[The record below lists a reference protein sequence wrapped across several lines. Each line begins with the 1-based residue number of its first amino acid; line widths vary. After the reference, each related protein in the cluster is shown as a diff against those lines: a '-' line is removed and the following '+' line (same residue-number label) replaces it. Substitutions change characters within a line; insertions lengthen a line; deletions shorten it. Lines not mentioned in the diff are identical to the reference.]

1 MQFETRYEVTES
13 LQSKAVAQLFFSVYL
28 KRKWIGVVLL
38 YVAALLSVLAGAA
51 IGFALTGFL
60 AALGFVL
67 TWMWV
72 RSYQKMQQ
80 QGRAYIEALNGSEL
94 AVTLADSGVLIA
106 NAAGS
111 QRVAWQELGGIA
123 ESKDFIIL
131 LIDRNPL
138 ICLPK
143 SALNTEVIE
152 WLRQLDFGSN

>member
-1 MQFETRYEVTES
+1 MQFETRYKVTES

-38 YVAALLSVLAGAA
+38 CLAALLSVLAGAA

-72 RSYQKMQQ
+72 RSYQKLQQ

-94 AVTLADSGVLIA
+94 SVTLADSGVLIA
-106 NAAGS
+106 SAAGS
-111 QRVAWQELGGIA
+111 QRVAWQQLGGIA

-143 SALNTEVIE
+143 NILNAEVIE